1 MSDIQYSAIT
11 AKKKFPGALEKI
23 PFSASE
29 FQFSETMGTLFATRM
44 NGKPQEEYSW
54 LPERQEW
61 YIVKHWARQS
71 L

>member
-29 FQFSETMGTLFATRM
+29 FQFSETLGTLFAARV
-44 NGKPQEEYSW
+44 NGSVKEEYVWYPNANSW
-54 LPERQEW
+54 V
-61 YIVKHWARQS
+61 ISKHWADKR
-71 L
+71 